1 MASFGEFD
9 WSADLPK
16 VAIPRLVIHGE
27 QDNIPLEASREWV
40 AGQSHARLLLVPR
53 SGHWPHYEQPELVIG
68 AIEKFVAGDW
78 PSQAE
83 KIAAPAAG
91 AGD

>member
-1 MASFGEFD
+1 
-9 WSADLPK
+9 
-16 VAIPRLVIHGE
+16 
-27 QDNIPLEASREWV
+27 
-40 AGQSHARLLLVPR
+40 LLLVPR

-83 KIAAPAAG
+83 KIAAPAAS